1 MKPNK
6 RIQIEG
12 MTCNH
17 CKMRVEK
24 ALGNVE
30 GVQTVKIDLQ
40 EGTAL
45 VKLTKDVAN
54 ETLTQAVAAAGYRPV
69 SIQ

>member
-24 ALGNVE
+24 ALSSVE
-30 GVQTVKIDLQ
+30 GVKAVKVDLQ
-40 EGTAL
+40 EGAAL
-45 VKLTKDVAN
+45 VKLGKDVSN
-54 ETLTQAVAAAGYRPV
+54 EILTQAVSAAGYRPV
-69 SIQ
+69 SIE

>member
-24 ALGNVE
+24 ALSNVQ
-30 GVQTVKIDLQ
+30 GVQSVKIDLQ
-40 EGTAL
+40 EGVAL
-45 VKLTKDVAN
+45 VKLQDDVAN
-54 ETLTQAVAAAGYRPV
+54 ETLAKAVAAAGYRPV

>member
-24 ALGNVE
+24 ALSNVQ
-30 GVQTVKIDLQ
+30 GVQSVKVDLQ
-40 EGTAL
+40 EGVAL
-45 VKLTKDVAN
+45 VKLNGDVAN
-54 ETLTQAVAAAGYRPV
+54 DSLTQAVTAAGYRPV

>member
-24 ALGNVE
+24 ALNNVE
-30 GVQTVKIDLQ
+30 GVQAVKIDLQ
-40 EGTAL
+40 EGVAL
-45 VKLTKDVAN
+45 VKLGKDVSN
-54 ETLTQAVAAAGYRPV
+54 ETLTQAVAAAGYRSV